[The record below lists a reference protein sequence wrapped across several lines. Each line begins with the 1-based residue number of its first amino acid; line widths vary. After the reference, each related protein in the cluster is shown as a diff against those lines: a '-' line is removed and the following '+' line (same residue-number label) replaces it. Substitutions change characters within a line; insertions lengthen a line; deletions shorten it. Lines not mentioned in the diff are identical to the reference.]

1 MKRGQFSSRL
11 AFILA
16 ASGSAVGLGNIW
28 GFPSKAA
35 ENGGGAFLLMYLFLA
50 FLLAYPALMAEL
62 TLGRHGRSNMVS
74 TLDSITSGLVQ
85 KRLGQLTGIMGVIT
99 ATMILC
105 FYSII
110 AGWMM
115 AHTLASITQTLK
127 MEKIAEWLVTFS
139 LWRNICFSTAFISLT
154 LLVISAG
161 VEKGIEIWSKRL
173 MPCLLLLLLGLI
185 VYVLLQPGAEEGL
198 KIFLVP
204 DFTQLADPQLI
215 LSALGQAFFSLSLG
229 VGTMLI
235 YGSYI
240 RSDENLPVAGALVT
254 VSDTGVAVLAGM
266 LIIPALFAAQHLGVD
281 IYNETGRL
289 ISGPDLIFHALPA
302 LFEGMGEA
310 GALVAIAF
318 FTLMSIAALTSSISM
333 LEVPVSWAIETQKI
347 SRLKASI
354 AVGVFSI
361 LISGIISYKFTS
373 IFELVVVATTEWAQP
388 ILSLMLCL
396 FCGWLMHRNHLLDE
410 LKQGVPD
417 LESGLFWRIWPT
429 YVKIF
434 CPLLIVIILVQSFL
448 PFS

>member
-115 AHTLASITQTLK
+115 AHTLASIMQTLK
-127 MEKIAEWLVTFS
+127 MYKIAEWLVTFS

-173 MPCLLLLLLGLI
+173 MPCMLLLLLGLI

-266 LIIPALFAAQHLGVD
+266 LIIPALFAAQQLGVD
-281 IYNETGRL
+281 IYTETGRL

-310 GALVAIAF
+310 EALVAIAF

-333 LEVPVSWAIETQKI
+333 FEVPVSWAIETQKM

-354 AVGVFSI
+354 AVGVFTI

-373 IFELVVVATTEWAQP
+373 IFEIVVVATTEWAQP

>member
-11 AFILA
+11 AFILT

-115 AHTLASITQTLK
+115 AHTLASIAQTLK
-127 MEKIAEWLVTFS
+127 IYKIAEWLVTFS

-198 KIFLVP
+198 RIFLVP

-215 LSALGQAFFSLSLG
+215 VSALGQAFFSLSLG

>member
-62 TLGRHGRSNMVS
+62 TLGRYGRSNMVS

-204 DFTQLADPQLI
+204 DFTQLANPQLI

-266 LIIPALFAAQHLGVD
+266 LIIPALFAAQHLGAD
-281 IYNETGRL
+281 IYTETGRL

>member
-266 LIIPALFAAQHLGVD
+266 LIIPALFAAQHLGAD
-281 IYNETGRL
+281 IYTETGRL